1 MEGMIN
7 PPWIMACCHE
17 EEVLDLLKTFDAD
30 KAAREQVKQEKVVD
44 QKAVT
49 EAQQAEKTRLADI
62 ERERKKQEKA
72 STKAAVEKEMAEWRA
87 QKRQSEPRNSTNE
100 RHCRRQNLSE
110 QDSHRSL
117 AHPWSTLATL
127 HCQLLVVYLYMMR

>member
-7 PPWIMACCHE
+7 PPWIMACCHG

-30 KAAREQVKQEKVVD
+30 KAACEQVKVMD

-72 STKAAVEKEMAEWRA
+72 STKATVEKEMAERRARKEAKRA
-87 QKRQSEPRNSTNE
+87 QKQHE
-100 RHCRRQNLSE
+100 RAALQ
-110 QDSHRSL
+110 
-117 AHPWSTLATL
+117 ATKPK
-127 HCQLLVVYLYMMR
+127 